1 MKWFNAP
8 MVLAGVALI
17 SLVGVVIEPLI
28 GLFPDYYLDDIS
40 EMVGRGGG
48 AIIITCVVV
57 PVIEE
62 LLFRGLFFAIWR
74 RLLRGYLWL
83 GVVVSAVVFGAAH
96 LPNWPQV
103 VNALLGGVVLGYVF
117 LVTRSLPVVMV
128 IHAVNNAL
136 AYLVMVGGWAGELR
150 AVIASGVVYWVVW
163 VMSLA
168 VVAISLVL
176 MHNKLTQN
184 ALDGNEAV

>member
-163 VMSLA
+163 GLSLA
-168 VVAISLVL
+168 VVVISLVL